1 MIDLLRAL
9 ARQNSLGVSAGL
21 VLGEGDYS
29 ALRQWLWAC
38 VVYASQL
45 PPAPSPA
52 SLLLLMLQLLLLL
65 LLFPSLLLLLLSLLL
80 LFPSLLLLLLSLLP
94 YFVWSSCY
102 LDSLQNG

>member
-65 LLFPSLLLLLLSLLL
+65 LFPSLLLLLLSLLL